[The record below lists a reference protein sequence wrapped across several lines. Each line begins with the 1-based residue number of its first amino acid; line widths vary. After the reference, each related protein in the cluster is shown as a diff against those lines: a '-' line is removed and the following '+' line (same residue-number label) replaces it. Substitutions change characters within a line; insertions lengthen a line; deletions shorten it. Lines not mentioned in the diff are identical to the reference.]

1 MDAKNGGLERRSM
14 DGEMWCGLWIYSDN
28 DVEGDGD
35 RGREGDD
42 LSIISV
48 KVLGESSYSVVK
60 EFKGRLTC
68 T

>member
-1 MDAKNGGLERRSM
+1 M
-14 DGEMWCGLWIYSDN
+14 DGEMWCGLWTYSDN
-28 DVEGDGD
+28 DVEGDSERD
-35 RGREGDD
+35 SERGREGDD

-48 KVLGESSYSVVK
+48 KVLDESSYSVVK